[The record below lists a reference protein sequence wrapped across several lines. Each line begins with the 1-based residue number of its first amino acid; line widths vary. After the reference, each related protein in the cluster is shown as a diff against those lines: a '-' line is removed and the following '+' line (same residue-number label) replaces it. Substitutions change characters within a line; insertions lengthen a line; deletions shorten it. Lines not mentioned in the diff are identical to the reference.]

1 MSTVVEKYQRCAASI
16 EELETRLCENLKSL
30 SGVEHLPNLK
40 VLKIDRC
47 ENLRL
52 EEEEGMPWKPLHAL
66 TRLQLRVLPQLVND
80 LPKGFQY
87 LTSLRVLQIHDCQN
101 LESISENLN
110 CLNSLRSLLIE
121 ECPKLKLLPEAIFPF
136 LKTLTIRDCD
146 GLKERYSEPNGKDWS
161 KICHIPNYYFR

>member
-40 VLKIDRC
+40 EIVIYKC
-47 ENLRL
+47 SNLRL

-66 TRLQLRVLPQLVND
+66 TRLQLHSLPQLVND

-110 CLNSLRSLLIE
+110 SLRSLLIH

-161 KICHIPNYYFR
+161 KICHIPNLSLYFR